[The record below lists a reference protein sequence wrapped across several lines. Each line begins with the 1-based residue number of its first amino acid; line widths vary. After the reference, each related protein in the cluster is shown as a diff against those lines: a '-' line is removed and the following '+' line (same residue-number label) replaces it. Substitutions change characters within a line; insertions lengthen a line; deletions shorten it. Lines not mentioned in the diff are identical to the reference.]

1 MQKRYPT
8 AVLIFA
14 AAVAGK
20 LAGTLG
26 DWPAVTL
33 ILCAA
38 VVLLGAHAFDGIQ
51 AGPIQVD
58 TDE

>member
-1 MQKRYPT
+1 MKKRYPT
-8 AVLIFA
+8 AALIFA
-14 AAVAGK
+14 AAVAGL
-20 LAGTLG
+20 LAGELG

-33 ILCAA
+33 VICAA
-38 VVLLGAHAFDGIQ
+38 VVLLGAHAFDGIS